1 MKRFFRCKKCGNLM
15 KQIVDGGN
23 SPVCC
28 GRKMQSY
35 EPQDYDNAGSE
46 IIDCTLTK
54 GSHGE
59 IYYSAG

>member
-1 MKRFFRCKKCGNLM
+1 M

-28 GRKMQSY
+28 GRKMESY